1 MLFHFGRLAPTNT
14 MSSASSSLEKPPVV
28 EEQFVSEA
36 KRDDSEE
43 IGEWDKPG
51 AGCRPCW

>member
-1 MLFHFGRLAPTNT
+1 

-28 EEQFVSEA
+28 EEQFISEA
-36 KRDDSEE
+36 KGDDEGE

>member
-1 MLFHFGRLAPTNT
+1 
-14 MSSASSSLEKPPVV
+14 MSSSESLSPVAP

-36 KRDDSEE
+36 AKGGGFEEEEEEE